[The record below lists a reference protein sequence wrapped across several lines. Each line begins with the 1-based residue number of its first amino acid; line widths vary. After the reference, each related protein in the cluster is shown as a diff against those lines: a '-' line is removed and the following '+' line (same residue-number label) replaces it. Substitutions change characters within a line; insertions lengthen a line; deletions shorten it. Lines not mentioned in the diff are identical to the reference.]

1 MTDEAWQQLDARARA
16 VLELNDGVAKLS
28 SFLAVD
34 ISGKQAG
41 ALTGRGVLDRPR
53 IGWYCDPSLPWQAK
67 CAIRVGGVLTC
78 VSAVDSFG
86 LPTPNPGRR
95 HVHVLVPSNSARRR
109 HNRDRRHY
117 VVPGEDR
124 EVEMHWSSTP
134 GTLLGWR
141 VDLVE
146 ALLQLADCVPEDW
159 WIAALDAARHVPRDG
174 RPILRDEDWERF
186 VRLVPRRLRAAL
198 GLVDPRSE
206 SVLESLL
213 RLAMLRRGISIVDLQ
228 FWPDPGHRVD
238 FLLPGKL
245 IVEADGAAF
254 HDPELDRIRDA
265 LLRGLGYRVLH
276 FSSVR
281 ILEDMDGVLDD
292 IEAALIPF

>member
-53 IGWYCDPSLPWQAK
+53 SGWYCDPSLPWQAK

-159 WIAALDAARHVPRDG
+159 WIAALDAARHVPVTDDRSCATRIG
-174 RPILRDEDWERF
+174 NASS
-186 VRLVPRRLRAAL
+186 AACR
-198 GLVDPRSE
+198 GASGPRSDSSIRARRACSSRYSASRCCGEE
-206 SVLESLL
+206 SRSWICSSGRTRDTEST
-213 RLAMLRRGISIVDLQ
+213 S
-228 FWPDPGHRVD
+228 
-238 FLLPGKL
+238 
-245 IVEADGAAF
+245 
-254 HDPELDRIRDA
+254 
-265 LLRGLGYRVLH
+265 
-276 FSSVR
+276 
-281 ILEDMDGVLDD
+281 
-292 IEAALIPF
+292 